1 MHRAFASWSDNH
13 KVCGFR
19 YRPAV
24 SARSARAAPARRR
37 PPQDINFVEV
47 TEECKA
53 IGQDNEGCELAELWI
68 TALQKP
74 ELVIETYTETAPRT
88 LTLTPPA
95 PHLHPTTCSLAVRL
109 TPRPHS
115 RCQTTLALALART
128 VTSALPLRPRRAPS
142 PLPPGSCRSLAAAAA
157 PRPHSPR
164 SLTLAAARHRE

>member
-24 SARSARAAPARRR
+24 SARSAPARRR

-53 IGQDNEGCELAELWI
+53 IGQDYEGCELAELWI

-74 ELVIETYTETAPRT
+74 ELVIETYAE
-88 LTLTPPA
+88 
-95 PHLHPTTCSLAVRL
+95 
-109 TPRPHS
+109 
-115 RCQTTLALALART
+115 
-128 VTSALPLRPRRAPS
+128 
-142 PLPPGSCRSLAAAAA
+142 PG
-157 PRPHSPR
+157 
-164 SLTLAAARHRE
+164 